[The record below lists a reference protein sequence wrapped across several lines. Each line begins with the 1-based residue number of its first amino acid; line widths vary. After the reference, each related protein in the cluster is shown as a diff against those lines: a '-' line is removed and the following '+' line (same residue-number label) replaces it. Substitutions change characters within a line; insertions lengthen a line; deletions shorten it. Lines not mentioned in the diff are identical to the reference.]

1 MAARTLLP
9 EETQR
14 YLEAHPNIDSQL
26 QRAEKFY
33 KIFDEFLNLT
43 RRRVVVRE
51 SGGSTAEVDLSAPVL
66 RTDL

>member
-1 MAARTLLP
+1 MASQAVLP

-14 YLEAHPNIDSQL
+14 YLESHPNVDSQL
-26 QRAEKFY
+26 QRAEKVY
-33 KIFDEFLNLT
+33 RIFDDFLNLT
-43 RRRVVVRE
+43 QRRVVVRE